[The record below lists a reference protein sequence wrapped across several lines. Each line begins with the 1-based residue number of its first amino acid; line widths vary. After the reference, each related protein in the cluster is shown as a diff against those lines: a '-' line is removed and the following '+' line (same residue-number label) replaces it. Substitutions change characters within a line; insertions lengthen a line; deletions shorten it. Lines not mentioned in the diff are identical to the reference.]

1 METAMSWRISN
12 SKPCAPLLTRLP
24 VSVLLVLN
32 IGEGVLVDVDIPQ
45 ATTLLDCRD
54 FSGAISQH
62 ATMKLWILQD
72 SLPFAK
78 KLGFQGSYCSYGSLS
93 SHSCRGR
100 GTLRVFFRS

>member
-12 SKPCAPLLTRLP
+12 SKPCAPFPTRLP

-62 ATMKLWILQD
+62 ATMKLWILQTIAFLLPKSWD
-72 SLPFAK
+72 SRAAIAAM
-78 KLGFQGSYCSYGSLS
+78 
-93 SHSCRGR
+93 GR
-100 GTLRVFFRS
+100 